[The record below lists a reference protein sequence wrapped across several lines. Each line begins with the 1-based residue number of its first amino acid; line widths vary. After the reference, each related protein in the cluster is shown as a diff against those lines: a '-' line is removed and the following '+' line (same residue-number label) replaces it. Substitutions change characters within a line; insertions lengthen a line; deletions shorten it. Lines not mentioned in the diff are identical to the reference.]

1 MKLVIESIRAT
12 FCSKSNQ
19 GHREKYTMWQVCDT
33 ELYSVLRPD
42 RINSA
47 EVGEVV
53 LVGGIVP
60 VPGHHVER
68 RMVLRKVGSSIKS
81 SQEKM

>member
-1 MKLVIESIRAT
+1 MKLVLESIRAT

-19 GHREKYTMWQVCDT
+19 GHREKYTKWQVCDT

-42 RINSA
+42 RIDGA
-47 EVGEVV
+47 EVGEIV
-53 LVGGIVP
+53 LVRSIVP
-60 VPGHHVER
+60 VPRHHVER
-68 RMVLRKVGSSIKS
+68 RMVLRKVDRSIKS